1 MVAVGVALVETY
13 FDHLVIKN
21 SLGLKRQIFKPSV
34 NLISSEA
41 KPLWAVIKRW
51 LFKSDS
57 ILNIWCS
64 AHIFLLHGLFL
75 YNVWAPLGAYTLSES
90 TNTEILSQLQKC
102 RFIITF
108 NSVHKTFIFHFSVN
122 SPHTLPII
130 VWDSLNFIKLDI

>member
-1 MVAVGVALVETY
+1 MVTVGVALMEKY
-13 FDHLVIKN
+13 FDHLIIKN
-21 SLGLKRQIFKPSV
+21 SFGLKRQIFKQSV
-34 NLISSEA
+34 NLTSSKA

-57 ILNIWCS
+57 ILKIGCV
-64 AHIFLLHGLFL
+64 HIVLLHGLFL
-75 YNVWAPLGAYTLSES
+75 YKMWATVGAYTLCES
-90 TNTEILSQLQKC
+90 TDTETLLQLQKC

-130 VWDSLNFIKLDI
+130 VWDSLNSIKLNI